1 MSKLFRSKFFRCSLS
16 QYQWYRKFYGGRWEY
31 HYIGICNSAMWLEM
45 KPPRV
50 WPDYVQP
57 CSHGTPTIEDWP
69 VATLDKGQ
77 HMTTKDTAWAQNIV
91 ISLNEEIYLDVAD
104 QNRTTKTQYTK
115 VKKILL
121 DLILQLDILNDMKED
136 TLDNKGQV

>member
-1 MSKLFRSKFFRCSLS
+1 
-16 QYQWYRKFYGGRWEY
+16 
-31 HYIGICNSAMWLEM
+31 M
-45 KPPRV
+45 K
-50 WPDYVQP
+50 
-57 CSHGTPTIEDWP
+57 
-69 VATLDKGQ
+69 
-77 HMTTKDTAWAQNIV
+77 TKDTAWAQNIV

-136 TLDNKGQV
+136 TLDNKG